1 MKVSNFFL
9 TSTVIKNF
17 RNTKE
22 EYLIKLI
29 FPDSDIK
36 DHLVEKL
43 YRSGDDYATSLIYF
57 YEMLDT
63 DLKKQFDNWFDNEV
77 EILKNKFES

>member
-29 FPDSDIK
+29 FPNSDIK
-36 DHLVEKL
+36 EHLVEKL
-43 YRSGDDYATSLIYF
+43 YRSGNDYATSLIYF

-77 EILKNKFES
+77 EILKNKFG